1 MKTFMLN
8 RSRMLVLGFITIF
21 FFSMSSFAQTF
32 EKYYL
37 DGQLFVKFQDNY
49 DPQIAVAEDHSV
61 RLEDA
66 AYFSDILSRYN
77 VESISRPLEVN
88 NDVKLLRTFNL
99 KFEDHSVLEKVI
111 AELEQKPEIEYAEKV
126 ALYYIDHKPND
137 SLYNLINGPLK
148 WKWHL
153 DVINAEQAWDI
164 TTGSPDIKVAIVDNA
179 VWSAHPDLADKIVL
193 QRDVVNNT
201 ANSSPPGTGSP
212 GDWSH
217 GTHCA
222 GLATAITNNHLG
234 VAGIGYNT
242 SIIAIKAGHS
252 NPTQISHS
260 YAGVSFAINNG
271 ADIVSMSFGGPG
283 FNQTFQNLVNVGNS
297 MGVVFVAAAG
307 NDNTNA
313 PHYPSSY
320 ANVISVASTNDNDVK
335 SDFSNYGTAVTVS
348 APGGFASPGPSG
360 LLSTT
365 FDLTAMG
372 YYDSYFGTSMAC
384 PVVAGLASLMLSI
397 NPALTPAHLTNIMTA
412 TCDNIDAQ
420 NPNYIG
426 QLGAGRINAY
436 QAVLAVPFSPTA
448 DFSTPVT
455 IILPGTAIDFTDLS
469 IGVPDSYSWSFP
481 GGTPSSSSQQNPS
494 GIIYNTPGTYNVS
507 LTVQNIYGSNSI
519 TLDSYIVVTST
530 PLPFIQ
536 FESSEIESCI
546 YSKIV
551 LEDLSLYNPT
561 SWLWEFDPPNHVF
574 VDGTNQNSQN
584 PHLYFTLP
592 GTYSI
597 TLSATNANG
606 MNTVTFEDHF
616 SIGGIAVPFEDDFE
630 SGATNEFELA
640 ANVKAVIK
648 LSSRAANDSEYGLH
662 FTGGSTPTGWA
673 GTPTGTSPAQAWESN
688 TDFHATAHV
697 CNIDAT
703 EFAGIH
709 VFFDLRQTFSYGNK
723 LSWFRVLVN
732 DSIQVSD
739 SEGVFDFNPVT
750 NEDPFVRKHFD
761 LTEFGGTTF
770 SLTFQSAC
778 RLYDYF
784 YAQGDNAF
792 VDNLDIRGSLV
803 GSGEM
808 IKIPVNMLSIFPNP
822 AKNMVSFTYLS
833 AGKSNVVVSLNSLD
847 GKLVYNQNMSI
858 AESRFEGN
866 IPTDG
871 IAPGLY
877 ILSLKDN
884 DRVFTRKLVIE

>member
-1 MKTFMLN
+1 MKTSTLDF
-8 RSRMLVLGFITIF
+8 SRLLALSLIAMVL
-21 FFSMSSFAQTF
+21 FSLGSFAQTF

-37 DGQLFVKFQDNY
+37 DGQLFVKFHDNY
-49 DPQIAVAEDHSV
+49 DPQIAVAADHSV
-61 RLEDA
+61 RMEDA
-66 AYFSDILSRYN
+66 AYFSDIFSKYS

-88 NDVKLLRTFNL
+88 NDVKLLRTFNI
-99 KFEDHSVLEKVI
+99 KFEDHSALEKVI
-111 AELEQKPEIEYAEKV
+111 EELELKPEIEYAEKV

-201 ANSSPPGTGSP
+201 ANSSPPNTGSP

-217 GTHCA
+217 GTHVA
-222 GLATAITNNHLG
+222 GLATAITNNHIG

-242 SIIAIKAGHS
+242 SIIAIKASHS
-252 NPTQISHS
+252 SPTQISHS
-260 YAGVSFAINNG
+260 YSGVSFALNNG
-271 ADIVSMSFGGPG
+271 ADIVNMSFGGPG
-283 FNQTFQNLVNVGNS
+283 YNQTFQNLVNAGNA
-297 MGVVFVAAAG
+297 MGIVFVASAG
-307 NDNTNA
+307 NDNTSA
-313 PHYPSSY
+313 PHYPSGY

-335 SDFSNYGTAVTVS
+335 SDFSNYGPSVTVS

-365 FDLTAMG
+365 FDSTSMG
-372 YYDSYFGTSMAC
+372 YYDYYFGTSMSC
-384 PVVAGLASLMLSI
+384 PIVSGLASLMLSI
-397 NPALTPAHLTNIMTA
+397 NPALTPAHLTNIMMA
-412 TCDNIDAQ
+412 TCDSINAQ

-448 DFSTPVT
+448 AFFTPVT

-469 IGVPDSYSWSFP
+469 VGVPDSYSWSFP
-481 GGTPSSSSQQNPS
+481 GGTPSSSNQQNPS
-494 GIIYNTPGTYNVS
+494 GIVYSTPGIYNVS

-519 TLDSYIVVTST
+519 TLNNYIVVTST
-530 PLPFIQ
+530 PLPFLQ
-536 FESSEIESCI
+536 FESNTTESCI
-546 YSKIV
+546 YSEIY
-551 LEDLSLYNPT
+551 LEDMSLYNPT

-574 VDGTNQNSQN
+574 IDGTNQNSQN

-592 GTYSI
+592 GSYSI

-606 MNTVTFEDHF
+606 MNTVTFEDYF
-616 SIGGIAVPFEDDFE
+616 SIGGITVPYEDDFE
-630 SGATNEFELA
+630 SGVTTDFEFS
-640 ANVKAVIK
+640 ANPKAFIK
-648 LSSRAANDSEYGLH
+648 LSRRAANDSEYGMH

-673 GTPTGTSPAQAWESN
+673 GTPTGTTPTQAWESN
-688 TDFHATAHV
+688 TDFHATAYV

-703 EFAGIH
+703 EFAGVH
-709 VFFDLRQTFSYGNK
+709 VFFDLRQTYSYGKK

-732 DSIQVSD
+732 DTIQVSD
-739 SEGVFDFNPVT
+739 SEGNFNFNPTT

-761 LTEFGGTTF
+761 LTDFAGTTF

-784 YAQGDNAF
+784 FAQGDNAF

-803 GSGEM
+803 SSGE
-808 IKIPVNMLSIFPNP
+808 IINIPVNMLTIFPNP
-822 AKNMVSFTYLS
+822 AKDMVSFTYLS
-833 AGKSNVVVSLNSLD
+833 AGKSNVVISLNSLD
-847 GKLVYNQNMSI
+847 GKLVYNQVMSI

-866 IPTDG
+866 ISTDG
-871 IAPGLY
+871 IAPGFY

-884 DRVFTRKLVIE
+884 EQVFTRKVVIE